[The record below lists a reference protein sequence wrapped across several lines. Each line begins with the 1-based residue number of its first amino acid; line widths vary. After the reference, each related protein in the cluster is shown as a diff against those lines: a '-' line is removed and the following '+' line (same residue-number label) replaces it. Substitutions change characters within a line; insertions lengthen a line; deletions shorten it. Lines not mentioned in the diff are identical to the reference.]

1 MTVQFVPLKLRSL
14 VPAEPSALTD
24 IFNVIINAYNA
35 FGLSVS
41 QSSVTVNSLGSFTV
55 PNLPTSPA
63 EGVFAYAMDGRKV
76 GEGSGSGTGVM
87 VYFSN
92 GAWRVFSTDAPVLS

>member
-41 QSSVTVNSLGSFTV
+41 QSSVTVNSLGSWDWCHGLFFKWSV
-55 PNLPTSPA
+55 A
-63 EGVFAYAMDGRKV
+63 GV
-76 GEGSGSGTGVM
+76 
-87 VYFSN
+87 
-92 GAWRVFSTDAPVLS
+92 